1 MIFVHAGVLSGDSE
15 ELLDGYVIHNDENGI
30 IASWSASDVES
41 GIGEYL
47 VGIGTKKGMIAL
59 Q

>member
-1 MIFVHAGVLSGDSE
+1 MIFVHAGVLSGESE

-47 VGIGTKKGMIAL
+47 VGIGTKKGMTLL

>member
-1 MIFVHAGVLSGDSE
+1 MIFVHAGVLSGESE

-30 IASWSASDVES
+30 MASWSASDAES

-47 VGIGTKKGMIAL
+47 VGIGTKKGMTVL

>member
-1 MIFVHAGVLSGDSE
+1 MAFVHAGVLSRASE

-30 IASWSASDVES
+30 MASWSATDVES

-47 VGIGTKKGMIAL
+47 VGIGTRKGVTVL